1 MTATIFNTN
10 LNSCQ
15 GFVYKWTH
23 MPTGQYYIGIHKG
36 HVNDGYIGSGI
47 KFKNKWKETNKT
59 EWKRDILFKGD
70 YDSQC
75 VKIEEELVN
84 DITLKDLLC
93 LNLIAGGR
101 GYMPLRKFSRKSSCY
116 RVKPQRVVVNG
127 ITYVTRMQAIRALN
141 ITFSE
146 LDRIKE
152 SEYYNDYN
160 RY

>member
-10 LNSCQ
+10 LALRQ

-23 MPTGQYYIGIHKG
+23 TPTGQYYIGIHKG

-47 KFKNKWKETNKT
+47 KFKNKWEATDKKE
-59 EWKRDILFKGD
+59 WRRDILFEGD
-70 YDSQC
+70 YDRHC
-75 VKIEEELVN
+75 TKVEEELVN
-84 DITLKDLLC
+84 DTTLKDPLC

-101 GYMPLRKFSRKSSCY
+101 GYMPLRKFSRKSVCY
-116 RVKPQRVVVNG
+116 RVKPQKVVVNG
-127 ITYVTRMQAIRALN
+127 ITYSTRMQAIKALN

-146 LDRIKE
+146 LDKIKE
-152 SEYYNDYN
+152 SEFYNDYN